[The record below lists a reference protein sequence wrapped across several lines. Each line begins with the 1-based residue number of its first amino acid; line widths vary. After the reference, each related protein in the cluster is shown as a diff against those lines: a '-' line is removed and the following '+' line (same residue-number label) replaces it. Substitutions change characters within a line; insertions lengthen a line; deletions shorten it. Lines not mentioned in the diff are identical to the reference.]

1 MLRYLKLNIYVYTIS
16 IDIHRYPKM
25 MVQDAHS
32 KPTPAEI
39 ERTSSVLA
47 FRRLAGLEILLDP
60 VLDLLGNVLSTTT
73 TLYPRITLL
82 GRDGISRKPSASQ
95 FTRTYKIVMF
105 QHQEATSYHPFPWGV
120 ILYCSSLQQ
129 RQFFAVLVRPRP
141 AHVLKSR
148 SL

>member
-1 MLRYLKLNIYVYTIS
+1 MLRYLKLNIYTSIS

-73 TLYPRITLL
+73 LYPRITLL

-95 FTRTYKIVMF
+95 LTRTYKIVMF
-105 QHQEATSYHPFPWGV
+105 QHQEATSYHHPFP
-120 ILYCSSLQQ
+120 
-129 RQFFAVLVRPRP
+129 
-141 AHVLKSR
+141 
-148 SL
+148 